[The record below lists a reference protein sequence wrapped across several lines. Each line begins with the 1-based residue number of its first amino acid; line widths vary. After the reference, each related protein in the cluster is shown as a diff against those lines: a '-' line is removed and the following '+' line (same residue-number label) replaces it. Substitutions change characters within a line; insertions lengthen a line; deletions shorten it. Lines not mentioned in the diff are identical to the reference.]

1 MSDMIG
7 RILSDANVRDNAS
20 IEGVAMQE
28 VAAVPWF
35 SES

>member
-1 MSDMIG
+1 MSDVIA

-20 IEGVAMQE
+20 IEDVAMQD
-28 VAAVPWF
+28 VAAAPWF